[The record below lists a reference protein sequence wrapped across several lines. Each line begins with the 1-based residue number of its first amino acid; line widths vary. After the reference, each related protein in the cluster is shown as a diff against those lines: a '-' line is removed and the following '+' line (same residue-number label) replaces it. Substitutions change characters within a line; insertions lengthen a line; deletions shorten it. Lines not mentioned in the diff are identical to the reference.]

1 VTGLVFV
8 KRKDVGRYAI
18 VGGFVD
24 IGETVEQAVI
34 REVFI
39 SIHTHTYIL
48 IYTEYTFVLY
58 SMVQ

>member
-34 REVFI
+34 REV
-39 SIHTHTYIL
+39 
-48 IYTEYTFVLY
+48 
-58 SMVQ
+58 